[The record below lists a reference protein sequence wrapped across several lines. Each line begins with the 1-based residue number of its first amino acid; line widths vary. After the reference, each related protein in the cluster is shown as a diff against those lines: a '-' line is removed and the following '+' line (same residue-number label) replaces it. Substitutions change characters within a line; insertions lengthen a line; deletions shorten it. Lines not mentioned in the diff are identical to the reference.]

1 MPQVYRVKL
10 ADGSVIGPLDRDALQ
25 SWFENG
31 LIVRDTPTQLEGG
44 TRWTPLEVAVEIRGW
59 RSSQPSTPSRST
71 PSRARQPQAGAR
83 SGSRSTPAPAPAY
96 DDGASSGRRN
106 LILAGGAALLV
117 VAGIAGWWL
126 TRGSGAIA
134 RPASAERRIEA
145 PELDLALDLP
155 AGWVLLTPGET
166 APVVP
171 PDARWTLAEE
181 SAHLTAYVA
190 ARPHAAG
197 DGAGT
202 LEPALQSFQRL
213 APGFTPDKRE
223 TAHVGE
229 RDVQLCEGKR
239 PASGGP
245 EWVRIM
251 AWRDGWQDFA
261 LVAWAPEKQRGVAAL
276 VENLLRGISH
286 PGGVGRLLDLALR
299 LAATEVPHLDRNTAE
314 RLMQAS
320 GAQILEPPD
329 LLRRSYE
336 RLGRGLGALSP
347 SEKSELTALHGALYA
362 SLGGADRQR
371 LASYV
376 DRARER
382 QPLTASDDK
391 AILPLLRTA
400 VGKLQPA
407 RRVRLQQLFAK
418 AIAAA
423 GPK

>member
-31 LIVRDTPTQLEGG
+31 LIVRDTPTQLEGS
-44 TRWTPLEVAVEIRGW
+44 TRWAPLEQAVETRGW
-59 RSSQPSTPSRST
+59 RGSQPTTPSRPT
-71 PSRARQPQAGAR
+71 ASRPRQPQAGTR
-83 SGSRSTPAPAPAY
+83 STSSRSTPVPASA
-96 DDGASSGRRN
+96 DDDASAGRRQW
-106 LILAGGAALLV
+106 ILAGAALV
-117 VAGIAGWWL
+117 VVIGVAAWWL
-126 TRGSGAIA
+126 MRDGGSSA

-155 AGWVLLTPGET
+155 AGWVLLTPGES

-197 DGAGT
+197 DAAST
-202 LEPALQSFQRL
+202 LEPALASFQRL
-213 APGFTPDKRE
+213 APGFSPDKRE
-223 TAHVGE
+223 TTHVGE

-245 EWVRIM
+245 EWVRIA
-251 AWRDGWQDFA
+251 AWREGWQDFA
-261 LVAWAPEKQRGVAAL
+261 LVAWAPENQRRAPAL
-276 VENLLRGISH
+276 VDNLLRGVSH
-286 PGGVGRLLDLALR
+286 PGGVGHLLDLALHR
-299 LAATEVPHLDRNTAE
+299 AATDVPHLDRATAE

-382 QPLTASDDK
+382 QPLAASDDQ
-391 AILPLLRTA
+391 AILPVLRAA
-400 VGKLQPA
+400 VGKLPAA
-407 RRVRLQQLFAK
+407 RRARLQQLFAK
-418 AIAAA
+418 AVAAA